1 MAVRA
6 TVSRF
11 PKNEDEQESS
21 GLPWGVTVTP
31 FASKDENG
39 LSPVYGSDGDLLPRC
54 ENCYAYF
61 NTYCELDQWAWNCSL
76 CGTLNG
82 LTSQAIMRYSHPRS
96 CAETMSSFID
106 LELSME
112 GSEEEMMQARP
123 VYVAAVDLSSSEEFL
138 ELTKSALQAAL
149 EALAPGSLFGLATFS
164 HKMGLYDVQGPIP
177 VVKNVF
183 ISPDTEGTLP
193 IELEDVM
200 PLLQFLA
207 PVETCKDRITAALDT
222 LRPTTSWER
231 TTGAGQGLEGVLM
244 GGRGFGV
251 AMEALVKYIGSEY
264 GNTFA
269 LARVFAFMSG
279 PPDYG
284 AGQLDT
290 KRYGEQYASKGE
302 DADRALLPEQTP
314 FYKDLAVVAV
324 QAGVC
329 VDIFAVTNE
338 YTDLASLKF
347 LSIESGGSLF
357 LYSNTDDSTLPQDMY
372 RMLSRPYAFGCILR
386 LRTSSEFKPGH
397 SYGHFFPDPQYENVQ
412 HIICCDSFAS
422 YAYDFDFTSATGF
435 SRYASEQPVLQIAF
449 QYTVVVPP
457 EELSA
462 SRLVSAS
469 RGKHLLQRRLR
480 IRTLQFGTARNMNE
494 LYDSVDPEA
503 VLSILVHKP
512 HWSKEFGR
520 AGMLLH
526 DWLVI
531 LTAQYNDAS
540 KIVQFKNGG
549 LIASQIDVAFSQCPQ
564 LQPLPRLVFALLRN
578 PLLRFHE
585 EGVHPDYRIYLQC
598 LCSALEPV
606 SLHRVIYP
614 VLMSYSTPDKQ
625 AYPRH
630 SLSRAALITSGSPI
644 FFLDAFTALIVFYS
658 STADP
663 TLPFPPPKIP
673 AVKSPSATSVF
684 VVSPRILAAVGG
696 GGRGWA
702 FSGLWLVRAAH
713 KKGANIIL
721 IQITYF
727 PVELVFQA
735 KFAKIGGAIFLDQ
748 WFLEEARAMALQDA
762 EILLYPAAIVSEP
775 QDQGLDSRDHW
786 KRVAQGHAGANLV
799 SCCTGPAREIVAAA
813 DDKEEAVLVA
823 KFDLEQIRLMRHSWG
838 VFHDWR
844 PGLYKVL
851 LTSDGSN
858 RYWKSLHQ
866 ESILDH
872 IECAWRQNL
881 YYFGFRLAL
890 DFAVLTVSSGIQDG
904 PMN

>member
-6 TVSRF
+6 TMSRF
-11 PKNEDEQESS
+11 PMEEDVQESS
-21 GLPWGVTVTP
+21 GLPWGITVTP

-39 LSPVYGSDGDLLPRC
+39 LSPVYGSNGDLLPRC

-82 LTSQAIMRYSHPRS
+82 LDSQAIARYSHPQS
-96 CAETMSSFID
+96 CAEMMSSFVD
-106 LELSME
+106 LELPME
-112 GSEEEMMQARP
+112 GSDEEMMQACP

-183 ISPDTEGTLP
+183 IPPDMEGTLP
-193 IELEDVM
+193 TELEDVM
-200 PLLQFLA
+200 PLSQFLA

-231 TTGAGQGLEGVLM
+231 TTGAGQGLDGVLM

-251 AMEALVKYIGSEY
+251 AMEALLKYLGSEY

-269 LARVFAFMSG
+269 LARVFAFISG

-290 KRYGEQYASKGE
+290 RRYGEQYASKGE

-314 FYKDLAVVAV
+314 FYKDLAAVAV

-347 LSIESGGSLF
+347 LSIESGGTLF

-412 HIICCDSFAS
+412 HIICCDSFAT

-457 EELSA
+457 EELS
-462 SRLVSAS
+462 SPRLVSAS
-469 RGKHLLQRRLR
+469 RGKHLLKRRLR

-494 LYDSVDPEA
+494 LYDNVDSEV
-503 VLSILVHKP
+503 VLSILVHKVILA
-512 HWSKEFGR
+512 SLEQGVREGR
-520 AGMLLH
+520 MLLH

-549 LIASQIDVAFSQCPQ
+549 SLTAQVDVAFSQCQQ

-598 LCSALEPV
+598 LFSALEPS
-606 SLHRVIYP
+606 SLQRAIYP
-614 VLMSYSTPDKQ
+614 VLTSYSTPDKQ

-630 SLSRAALITSGSPI
+630 SLSRAALITSDSPI
-644 FFLDAFTALIVFYS
+644 FFLDAFTTLIVFYS

-663 TLPFPPPKIP
+663 ALPFPPPQDCLLRSTINKLKQERSITP
-673 AVKSPSATSVF
+673 KLIFIRGGQDDASVF
-684 VVSPRILAAVGG
+684 ENYLIEEQHVDGSGFASVMGFVS
-696 GGRGWA
+696 
-702 FSGLWLVRAAH
+702 
-713 KKGANIIL
+713 
-721 IQITYF
+721 
-727 PVELVFQA
+727 
-735 KFAKIGGAIFLDQ
+735 
-748 WFLEEARAMALQDA
+748 FLEDVIQ
-762 EILLYPAAIVSEP
+762 S
-775 QDQGLDSRDHW
+775 
-786 KRVAQGHAGANLV
+786 
-799 SCCTGPAREIVAAA
+799 
-813 DDKEEAVLVA
+813 VLEYM
-823 KFDLEQIRLMRHSWG
+823 K
-838 VFHDWR
+838 
-844 PGLYKVL
+844 
-851 LTSDGSN
+851 
-858 RYWKSLHQ
+858 
-866 ESILDH
+866 
-872 IECAWRQNL
+872 
-881 YYFGFRLAL
+881 
-890 DFAVLTVSSGIQDG
+890 
-904 PMN
+904 

>member
-1 MAVRA
+1 M
-6 TVSRF
+6 TF
-11 PKNEDEQESS
+11 
-21 GLPWGVTVTP
+21 
-31 FASKDENG
+31 
-39 LSPVYGSDGDLLPRC
+39 
-54 ENCYAYF
+54 
-61 NTYCELDQWAWNCSL
+61 
-76 CGTLNG
+76 
-82 LTSQAIMRYSHPRS
+82 
-96 CAETMSSFID
+96 
-106 LELSME
+106 
-112 GSEEEMMQARP
+112 
-123 VYVAAVDLSSSEEFL
+123 VA
-138 ELTKSALQAAL
+138 
-149 EALAPGSLFGLATFS
+149 
-164 HKMGLYDVQGPIP
+164 
-177 VVKNVF
+177 
-183 ISPDTEGTLP
+183 
-193 IELEDVM
+193 
-200 PLLQFLA
+200 
-207 PVETCKDRITAALDT
+207 
-222 LRPTTSWER
+222 
-231 TTGAGQGLEGVLM
+231 
-244 GGRGFGV
+244 
-251 AMEALVKYIGSEY
+251 
-264 GNTFA
+264 
-269 LARVFAFMSG
+269 ARVFAFMSG

-503 VLSILVHKP
+503 VLSILVHKVP
-512 HWSKEFGR
+512 PQSCYSNNLFKEKKTIVFNSVGETWGSVQEINANYLPDSPYPEVILASLEQGVREGR
-520 AGMLLH
+520 MLLH

-598 LCSALEPV
+598 LCSALEPG

-663 TLPFPPPKIP
+663 TLPFPPPQDCLLRSTINKLKQERSITP
-673 AVKSPSATSVF
+673 KLIFIRGGQDDASAFENYLIEEQDVDGSGFTSVTGF
-684 VVSPRILAAVGG
+684 VS
-696 GGRGWA
+696 
-702 FSGLWLVRAAH
+702 
-713 KKGANIIL
+713 
-721 IQITYF
+721 
-727 PVELVFQA
+727 
-735 KFAKIGGAIFLDQ
+735 
-748 WFLEEARAMALQDA
+748 FLEDVTQSVMEYM
-762 EILLYPAAIVSEP
+762 
-775 QDQGLDSRDHW
+775 
-786 KRVAQGHAGANLV
+786 K
-799 SCCTGPAREIVAAA
+799 
-813 DDKEEAVLVA
+813 
-823 KFDLEQIRLMRHSWG
+823 
-838 VFHDWR
+838 
-844 PGLYKVL
+844 
-851 LTSDGSN
+851 
-858 RYWKSLHQ
+858 
-866 ESILDH
+866 
-872 IECAWRQNL
+872 
-881 YYFGFRLAL
+881 
-890 DFAVLTVSSGIQDG
+890 
-904 PMN
+904 

>member
-6 TVSRF
+6 TMSRF
-11 PKNEDEQESS
+11 PMEEDVQESS
-21 GLPWGVTVTP
+21 GLPWGITVTP

-39 LSPVYGSDGDLLPRC
+39 LSPVYGSNGDLLPRC

-82 LTSQAIMRYSHPRS
+82 LDSQAISRYSHPQS
-96 CAETMSSFID
+96 CAEMMSSFID
-106 LELSME
+106 LEFPME
-112 GSEEEMMQARP
+112 GSDEEMMQACP

-183 ISPDTEGTLP
+183 IPPDMEGTLP
-193 IELEDVM
+193 TELEDVM
-200 PLLQFLA
+200 PLSQFLA

-231 TTGAGQGLEGVLM
+231 TTGAGQGLDGVLM

-251 AMEALVKYIGSEY
+251 AMEALLKYLGSEY

-269 LARVFAFMSG
+269 LARVFAFISG

-290 KRYGEQYASKGE
+290 RRYGEQYASKGE

-314 FYKDLAVVAV
+314 FYKDLAAVAV

-347 LSIESGGSLF
+347 LSIESGGTLF

-412 HIICCDSFAS
+412 HIICCDSFAT

-457 EELSA
+457 EELS
-462 SRLVSAS
+462 SPRLVSAS
-469 RGKHLLQRRLR
+469 RGKHLLKRRLR

-494 LYDSVDPEA
+494 LYDNVDSEV
-503 VLSILVHKP
+503 VLSILVHKVILA
-512 HWSKEFGR
+512 SLEQGVREGR
-520 AGMLLH
+520 MLLH

-549 LIASQIDVAFSQCPQ
+549 SLTAQVDVAFSQCPQ

-598 LCSALEPV
+598 LFSALEPS
-606 SLHRVIYP
+606 SLQRAIYP
-614 VLMSYSTPDKQ
+614 VLTSYSTPDKQ

-630 SLSRAALITSGSPI
+630 SLSRAVLITSDSPI
-644 FFLDAFTALIVFYS
+644 FFLDAFTTLIVFYS

-663 TLPFPPPKIP
+663 ALPFPPPQDCLLRSTINKLKQERSITP
-673 AVKSPSATSVF
+673 KLIFIRGGQDDASVF
-684 VVSPRILAAVGG
+684 ENYLIEEQHVDGSGFASVMGFVS
-696 GGRGWA
+696 
-702 FSGLWLVRAAH
+702 
-713 KKGANIIL
+713 
-721 IQITYF
+721 
-727 PVELVFQA
+727 
-735 KFAKIGGAIFLDQ
+735 
-748 WFLEEARAMALQDA
+748 FLEDVTQ
-762 EILLYPAAIVSEP
+762 S
-775 QDQGLDSRDHW
+775 
-786 KRVAQGHAGANLV
+786 
-799 SCCTGPAREIVAAA
+799 
-813 DDKEEAVLVA
+813 VLEYM
-823 KFDLEQIRLMRHSWG
+823 K
-838 VFHDWR
+838 
-844 PGLYKVL
+844 
-851 LTSDGSN
+851 
-858 RYWKSLHQ
+858 
-866 ESILDH
+866 
-872 IECAWRQNL
+872 
-881 YYFGFRLAL
+881 
-890 DFAVLTVSSGIQDG
+890 
-904 PMN
+904 